1 MCGRYV
7 PIGNMITPLTLRR
20 IPHILKEAVIIR
32 DVMALIDILLNG
44 SMEFKMGGDLD
55 SDGKVT
61 ISDLTTLIDLLLSS
75 AKE

>member
-1 MCGRYV
+1 
-7 PIGNMITPLTLRR
+7 
-20 IPHILKEAVIIR
+20 
-32 DVMALIDILLNG
+32 MALIDILLNG